1 MSNYTT
7 QVRYI
12 VETLADE
19 KGPIEDMIASAKT
32 KIFADYWST
41 HNVDYKPV
49 LEQKILRHYYTR
61 EIGLETVE
69 LWKLKLNTTLAEIMP
84 KYNLLCS

>member
-32 KIFADYWST
+32 KIFADYWAT

-49 LEQKILRHYYTR
+49 VLEDCIY
-61 EIGLETVE
+61 
-69 LWKLKLNTTLAEIMP
+69 W
-84 KYNLLCS
+84 